1 MENGRPYGRGM
12 PDGPLDPTDPRVA
25 LALERTFLA
34 WHRTALA
41 LTAGAVA
48 LAGFAQTSGSST
60 GPRLAAVAM
69 IAFAGVLAGL
79 NDRHRRRSQVAIR
92 EGAPLP
98 ESRLPLILT
107 IGVLA
112 IAAVA
117 VVLVAGGLELR

>member
-1 MENGRPYGRGM
+1 M
-12 PDGPLDPTDPRVA
+12 PDGPLDPADPRVA

-48 LAGFAQTSGSST
+48 LAGFTQTSGSGT

-69 IAFAGVLAGL
+69 IAFAGIIAAL
-79 NDRHRRRSQVAIR
+79 NDLHRRRSQVAIR
-92 EGAPLP
+92 QGEPLP
-98 ESRLPLILT
+98 ESRLPFILT
-107 IGVLA
+107 VGVLA

-117 VVLVAGGLELR
+117 VALVAGGLELR